1 MTALDRPAW
10 RGGGAW
16 RAAATAAALLLA
28 GTAAAHVP
36 ATGAALA
43 DSATTR
49 SDTDIVPTLWW
60 AQGSDGSGQFG
71 AGGVGDRSL
80 PFRVLLPSGSSVPD
94 GVGVTSISVGTTS
107 ACAVHDGEVSC
118 WGAND
123 RGQLG
128 DATTTDHQVPGT
140 VVDDAAPGGSQLPAG
155 AVVTDVSVADGFA
168 CAVAD
173 GRVYCWGDNTSGQLG
188 DDSWVPSTVPVE
200 VATVGTAGST
210 LPAGTVTDVETG
222 GSGAGA
228 YACAI
233 AATQLHC
240 WGSRLHGRLGSGVSG
255 VVPMPVPGAV
265 VPVWGA
271 PAITDVSLG
280 QDAAC
285 AVANGRAWCW
295 GWNATGQLGDGA
307 NFPLVAQTVPKAV
320 ETSPASALPSSAAV
334 TEVAVGASSACAL
347 HDGSVYCWGTNV
359 AGQLGA
365 GIADDTEVGTTAVRR
380 ATAVATL
387 GAGGS
392 DLPTATAVSGLD
404 AGRGPG
410 PASTFCVLG
419 GPPGGRSAYCWGD
432 DHAGQIGIGA
442 TTDQLVPRAL
452 VRQPVS
458 QLPSAA
464 VATAVAVGDA
474 TTILV
479 VAP

>member
-43 DSATTR
+43 DPATAR
-49 SDTDIVPTLWW
+49 SDTGIVPTLWW

-80 PFRVLLPSGSSVPD
+80 PFRVLVPAGSSVPD
-94 GVGVTSISVGTTS
+94 GVDVTSISVGTTS
-107 ACAVHDGEVSC
+107 ACAVHDGDVSC

-128 DATTTDHQVPGT
+128 DATTSDHQVPGT

-188 DDSWVPSTVPVE
+188 NDSWVPSTVPVE
-200 VATVGTAGST
+200 VAVVGTGGST

-240 WGSRLHGRLGSGVSG
+240 WGSRLHGRLGNGTDSLAGL
-255 VVPMPVPGAV
+255 PVAGAV
-265 VPVWGA
+265 IPMWGSA
-271 PAITDVSLG
+271 AVTDISLG
-280 QDAAC
+280 PETMCAA
-285 AVANGRAWCW
+285 AGGLAWCW
-295 GWNATGQLGDGA
+295 GWTGFGQLGNGSGA
-307 NFPLVAQTVPKAV
+307 PGFALTVPTAV

-334 TEVAVGASSACAL
+334 TEVAVGASSACAV
-347 HDGSVYCWGTNV
+347 HDGSAYCWGTNV

-365 GIADDTEVGTTAVRR
+365 AIADDTEVGTTVVRR
-380 ATAVATL
+380 ATAVATA
-387 GAGGS
+387 GSGGS
-392 DLPTATAVSGLD
+392 ELPTGAAVSGLD
-404 AGRGPG
+404 AGRGAG

-419 GPPGGRSAYCWGD
+419 DPPAGRSAYCWGD
-432 DHAGQIGIGA
+432 DHAGQIGIGGSPG
-442 TTDQLVPRAL
+442 QLVPRAL

-464 VATAVAVGDA
+464 VATAVAVGSA